1 MKTFTAT
8 DARNRFGEFLDA
20 GMVEGVKLVRN
31 NRTLGYFLPERQYE
45 EWAQFA
51 RSPSVSPKKTTA
63 KLSAGQL
70 ETLAAFCAGRI
81 TGSEAR
87 AELHCDRRALIEF
100 VAIQGLTLPH
110 ISHSRAVEMA
120 QQALGTMGTHRAVKG
135 GALG

>member
-20 GMVEGVKLVRN
+20 GMVEGVKIVRN
-31 NRTLGYFLPERQYE
+31 SRTLGYFLPERQYE

-51 RSPSVSPKKTTA
+51 RSPSMSPKKTNA

-70 ETLAAFCAGRI
+70 ETLAAFCAGHI

-100 VAIQGLTLPH
+100 VAMQGLTLPR
-110 ISHSRAVEMA
+110 ISQSQAVEMA
-120 QQALGTMGTHRAVKG
+120 QQALVVTGIPTKAKG
-135 GALG
+135 GDLA